1 MKQQIY
7 IGIKKSIVISFGLV
21 MITLGVAMFY
31 VLGVG
36 ADPVSVLIDG
46 EHNVLNL
53 DYGTVATINN
63 IVLILYGILFAR
75 KYLFI
80 GTIIS
85 AVLYGPFL
93 NLFVS
98 LLSGWGLESLGLLLK
113 TGLLFPAVA
122 LLGFGIAVIISVDF
136 GVGTLELL
144 TLSLADFMNMKI
156 RWVKMGLD
164 VVFTTA
170 GFLMGGVIGIGTL
183 IGAFLTGP
191 MVGFALPYAKR
202 FSQWLKLVP
211 AIDESEVC

>member
-1 MKQQIY
+1 MKQQII
-7 IGIKKSIVISFGLV
+7 IGIKKSFVLSFGLAI
-21 MITLGVAMFY
+21 ITFAVAIFY

-53 DYGTVATINN
+53 DYGTIATINN
-63 IVLILYGILFAR
+63 IVFLLYGLIFAR

-80 GTIIS
+80 GTFIT
-85 AVLYGPFL
+85 ALLYGPFL

-98 LLSGWGLESLGLLLK
+98 LLSGLGLESLGFLVKAGMLI
-113 TGLLFPAVA
+113 PAVA
-122 LLGFGIAVIISVDF
+122 LLGFGIAIIISVDF

-191 MVGFALPYAKR
+191 MIGFALPYTRKFA
-202 FSQWLKLVP
+202 QWLKLIPLV
-211 AIDESEVC
+211 DENKP